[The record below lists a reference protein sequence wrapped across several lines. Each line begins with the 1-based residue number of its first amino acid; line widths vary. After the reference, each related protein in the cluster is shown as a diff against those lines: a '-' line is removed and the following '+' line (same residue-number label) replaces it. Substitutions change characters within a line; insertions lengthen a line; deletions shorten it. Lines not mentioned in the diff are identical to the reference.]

1 MLDRAWRVLFR
12 NFSTFFLVVGVIT
25 IPLHLVHSFAFRDVV
40 GVAELHSEI
49 EELPENL
56 KVRGVGA
63 EDLDRARI
71 AYWVV
76 TALEIA
82 LLPVLLGATR
92 RVIEVDDD
100 EGVPGVI
107 DAYRH
112 ARARPPSALRPPP
125 GTATTL
131 IGAAAVGFA
140 VGWLA
145 RAAGLLVVEPLGHA
159 AAWAGVGLVEGGSR
173 ALGAVFFL
181 VVVIDLARRAKGGRG
196 DTPTL
201 Y

>member
-12 NFSTFFLVVGVIT
+12 NFSTLFLVVGVIT
-25 IPLHLVHSFAFRDVV
+25 IPFHLAHAFAWRDVIA
-40 GVAELHSEI
+40 VAELHSDI
-49 EELPENL
+49 EELPANL

-63 EDLDRARI
+63 DDVDRAHI

-100 EGVPGVI
+100 GGVPGVI

-112 ARARPPSALRPPP
+112 AGPRRSAGLRPPP
-125 GTATTL
+125 GSTAIL
-131 IGAAAVGFA
+131 VVAAVVGVA

-145 RAAGLLVVEPLGHA
+145 RTAGLLVVEPLGDA
-159 AAWAGVGLVEGGSR
+159 AAWVGFGLVEGGSR

-181 VVVIDLARRAKGGRG
+181 VVVIDLARRAKGGQG
-196 DTPTL
+196 NTPTL